1 MRLRFGTKLLGL
13 LLFASL
19 FVGAVGGAGLLAMS
33 SLTSVID
40 GYAGATV
47 PQLQELGRLATAVGR
62 AASAAS
68 AIENGALDEDVHR
81 TALERMEASV
91 SEAADAAQQF
101 DATMREGEAS
111 AHPVGPLLDAWRK
124 DMQQLEVAARKRAGA
139 AESDNFAEAA
149 GFQHAVSGAFESLR
163 RDGQKLLETVDARAK
178 EIRGRANEAR
188 GAAVSRETV
197 ARTWVLGTFAVAVAT
212 LLLAGLTM
220 IRGLKQALA
229 ETVAAAS
236 RIARGDLRDAVH
248 VTSHDEIG
256 DLQVSMRE
264 MAERLAGVIGEVRAG
279 AESLGSAS
287 AQVASTAQQVARG
300 TSDQAASVEETTS
313 SLEEMSASIKQN
325 AENSHQSE
333 AMAKQGAQS
342 AEESGQAVA
351 ATVEA
356 MKSIA
361 DKISI
366 IEEIAYQ
373 TNLLALNAAIEAARA
388 GENGKGFAV
397 VAAEVRKLAE
407 RSQKAAKE
415 IGELAER
422 SLVVADR
429 SGKLLVDLVVGIKKT
444 AELVQEVS
452 AASQEQSSGVVQV
465 SKAMGVVDQ
474 VTQQNASAAEE
485 LSSTAEEVAAQSAAL
500 EQLVGWFQVAGAGA
514 SLGSFEH
521 ARPGAAPGALPR
533 RTNGKAAPPPSRPR
547 PPEDGTAH
555 EDRAAVNGTSHAR
568 GNSEFRKF

>member
-13 LLFASL
+13 LLFAAL
-19 FVGAVGGAGLLAMS
+19 FVAAVGGAGLLAMS
-33 SLTSVID
+33 SLTSMID
-40 GYAGATV
+40 VYSGATV
-47 PQLQELGRLATAVGR
+47 PQLQELGRLSTAAGR
-62 AASAAS
+62 AVSAAS
-68 AIENGALDEDVHR
+68 AIENGTLDAEVHR
-81 TALERMEASV
+81 SALELMEAV
-91 SEAADAAQQF
+91 ASEAADAARQF

-111 AHPVGPLLDAWRK
+111 AHPVGPMLEAWRK
-124 DMQQLEVAARKRAGA
+124 DMQQLEAAARKRAGA
-139 AESDNFAEAA
+139 ADSDNFAEAA

-163 RDGQKLLETVDARAK
+163 RDSQKLLETLDARAK
-178 EIRGRANEAR
+178 EIRQRANEAR
-188 GAAVSRETV
+188 GRAVSAEMV
-197 ARTWVLGTFAVAVAT
+197 ARAWVLGTFAVAVVT
-212 LLLAGLTM
+212 LLAGGITM
-220 IRGLKQALA
+220 IRGVKRALGEA
-229 ETVAAAS
+229 VAAAS

-256 DLQVSMRE
+256 ELQAAMRE
-264 MAERLAGVIGEVRAG
+264 MAERLGSVIGEVRAG

-287 AQVASTAQQVARG
+287 AQVSSTAQQLARG
-300 TSDQAASVEETTS
+300 TSDQAASVEETTT

-351 ATVEA
+351 ATVDA
-356 MKSIA
+356 MNSIA
-361 DKISI
+361 AKISI

-429 SGKLLVDLVVGIKKT
+429 SGKLLVDLVLGIKKT
-444 AELVQEVS
+444 ADLVQEVS

-465 SKAMGVVDQ
+465 SKAMAVVDQ

-500 EQLVGWFQVAGAGA
+500 EQLVGYFQVAVGPLAGPYPHGRPASAAFGAPA
-514 SLGSFEH
+514 KRPS
-521 ARPGAAPGALPR
+521 ARVALP
-533 RTNGKAAPPPSRPR
+533 APP
-547 PPEDGTAH
+547 
-555 EDRAAVNGTSHAR
+555 
-568 GNSEFRKF
+568 